1 MRLFFISI
9 SVIIFQVIT
18 AQNEQKISRFKGNV
32 ELSVYPI
39 HKASLLGL
47 TSTDSPTLGIG
58 FKGSY
63 ANWSFY
69 SLTFHELTNAGLVL
83 SQSESNLYYK
93 ILENEKFKI
102 SVYNTFVS
110 TVKNSALY
118 MIPTVSIGIGASKNF
133 NIDLT
138 PYTWGF
144 NSNLKGY
151 TYSAMYNLDK
161 KINSDFN
168 YGFLSKAVYTDIRP
182 VYSGFIGEI
191 SPFLKWKSYS
201 VQTRFIYQFSH
212 QHFVYDLNIKKVINF

>member
-18 AQNEQKISRFKGNV
+18 AQNEQKISSFKVNV

-47 TSTDSPTLGIG
+47 TSTDSPTLGVG

-83 SQSESNLYYK
+83 SQSESNLNYK

-118 MIPTVSIGIGASKNF
+118 IRY
-133 NIDLT
+133 
-138 PYTWGF
+138 PYW
-144 NSNLKGY
+144 
-151 TYSAMYNLDK
+151 D
-161 KINSDFN
+161 
-168 YGFLSKAVYTDIRP
+168 
-182 VYSGFIGEI
+182 
-191 SPFLKWKSYS
+191 
-201 VQTRFIYQFSH
+201 
-212 QHFVYDLNIKKVINF
+212 